1 MDKKGNDEMKFEYG
15 DYECQGCGH
24 IIDEDT
30 DTILYKN
37 SKGKTLTSISP
48 NKKDSPFNFCG
59 YICNACNTREIL
71 K

>member
-1 MDKKGNDEMKFEYG
+1 MKFEYG

-37 SKGKTLTSISP
+37 SKGKH
-48 NKKDSPFNFCG
+48 
-59 YICNACNTREIL
+59 
-71 K
+71 